1 LRAPL
6 GPTRPA
12 FPVPGGGVD
21 AKRIAHWIDVYG
33 NDTMFLI
40 GSSLLRAPDL
50 EAATRTVVD
59 QVRQRA

>member
-1 LRAPL
+1 
-6 GPTRPA
+6 
-12 FPVPGGGVD
+12 VPGGGVD

-50 EAATRTVVD
+50 EAATRAVVD